1 MCAEKS
7 TPARERKN
15 WKTFSSSD
23 VSQCRMY
30 TYRKDVVM
38 RRIKR
43 VWQRIRRRGKKS
55 FKLSLFQ
62 REKYIRRIFHLLFTR
77 FYVCVSSCT
86 LIYLKSRAL
95 AFRAIQSRHNHSHS
109 PTIIH
114 WKILNWIKPIS
125 TFYMFFISIDD
136 NGMTLTTSCYYYYCC
151 IRAQRSVF
159 SDQKGSKQG
168 TAFYVFHPLRF
179 FPFEQF
185 SFFYFSSVLPSSHF
199 PSIWMRITTA
209 SSFSFTLCP
218 GSPSFFCAATSM
230 QCCSNSTKEGL
241 WIRNYEILVI
251 IKNNAT

>member
-1 MCAEKS
+1 
-7 TPARERKN
+7 
-15 WKTFSSSD
+15 
-23 VSQCRMY
+23 MY

-38 RRIKR
+38 RGIKR
-43 VWQRIRRRGKKS
+43 VWQRIRRRGEKVSSSVYFKGKS
-55 FKLSLFQ
+55 IYEGFLIYFSLVFM
-62 REKYIRRIFHLLFTR
+62 
-77 FYVCVSSCT
+77 CVSSCT

-95 AFRAIQSRHNHSHS
+95 AFRAIHSRHNHSHS

-168 TAFYVFHPLRF
+168 TAFYVFHPLRS

-199 PSIWMRITTA
+199 PSIWMRITT

>member
-1 MCAEKS
+1 MSNVYVPKGRCYAKNKKS
-7 TPARERKN
+7 LTKN
-15 WKTFSSSD
+15 K
-23 VSQCRMY
+23 
-30 TYRKDVVM
+30 KK
-38 RRIKR
+38 RR
-43 VWQRIRRRGKKS
+43 KS

-62 REKYIRRIFHLLFTR
+62 REKYIRRISHLLFTR

-95 AFRAIQSRHNHSHS
+95 AFRAIHSRHNHSHS

-114 WKILNWIKPIS
+114 WKILNCIKPIS

-179 FPFEQF
+179 FFLLSNFHFSISLLFCPQVIFHPFE
-185 SFFYFSSVLPSSHF
+185 
-199 PSIWMRITTA
+199 
-209 SSFSFTLCP
+209 C
-218 GSPSFFCAATSM
+218 
-230 QCCSNSTKEGL
+230 E
-241 WIRNYEILVI
+241 
-251 IKNNAT
+251 